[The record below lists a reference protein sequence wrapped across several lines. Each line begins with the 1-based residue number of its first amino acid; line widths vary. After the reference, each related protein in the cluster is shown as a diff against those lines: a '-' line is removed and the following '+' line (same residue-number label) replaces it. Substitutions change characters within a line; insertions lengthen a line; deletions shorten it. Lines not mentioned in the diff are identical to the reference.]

1 MRTCLRLGLWGWGT
15 AASLTIAAAWAQE
28 AKPPASPPPASPPA
42 GPSAVEVGPSAAPP
56 VQPGVLS
63 VRVETTAE
71 LTEADFLAALF
82 RTLRRPL
89 VLASADPPSDQP
101 RLTVRFDSARRELFV
116 ACYEPS
122 RGTVTRVIDPP
133 ADPKAVPEA
142 AALLADNLCTDQLE
156 APSIAPVA
164 AVAAPPAPPA
174 APPPVEDKPAPK
186 APKPRPRPHL
196 PVAAGLFYPLASNYE
211 KPDVRTNLQL
221 NLLYGRIGQ
230 LDGLSIGVVNAI
242 EENADGLT
250 LALLVNRAG
259 GRMSGLA
266 VGGVNSFGSVETGAS
281 LAFGLN
287 HSSGVVRG
295 GQAAFGL
302 NFADAVEGGQ
312 AAGLLNVASGRMQ
325 GLQAA
330 FGANVATGAVAGAQF
345 ATIVNVGGDVDGV
358 QAALVNVAGHV
369 RGMQIGLVNVAEEVE
384 GVPLGLVNVTES
396 GGVHVAAWAGY
407 STRANLGLKFATRY
421 TYSMITAGH
430 YRTGKRDAFGPG
442 LVFGVR
448 VPVHDEVSVAL
459 DVGGDYLFGT
469 RFCCYRDQTEER
481 IAHTRDR
488 NHFRLRVLPTWQPK
502 PHFALFAGGGVA
514 LKVPFAAYS
523 GLDGYDQAVELEP
536 ELAAGI
542 EL

>member
-1 MRTCLRLGLWGWGT
+1 MRTYLRLGLWIWGT
-15 AASLTIAAAWAQE
+15 ATGLTIAAAE
-28 AKPPASPPPASPPA
+28 ESPSPSPPQA
-42 GPSAVEVGPSAAPP
+42 

-89 VLASADPPSDQP
+89 VLASEEPPSDQP

-133 ADPKAVPEA
+133 ADPQAVPEA

-156 APSIAPVA
+156 APPVAPPPA
-164 AVAAPPAPPA
+164 AVAAPPPAPPT
-174 APPPVEDKPAPK
+174 PLPVLATPVLPAPI
-186 APKPRPRPHL
+186 KPEPRPHL

-211 KPDVRTNLQL
+211 QPGVRTNLQF
-221 NLLYGRIGQ
+221 NLLYGRVGQ
-230 LDGLSIGVVNAI
+230 LDGLSLGVVNAI
-242 EENADGLT
+242 EENADGML
-250 LALLVNRAG
+250 LSLLVNRAG
-259 GRMSGLA
+259 GRVSGLA
-266 VGGVNSFGSVETGAS
+266 VGSVNSFGSVETGAS
-281 LAFGLN
+281 FAVALN
-287 HSSGVVRG
+287 HASGVVRG

-302 NFADAVEGGQ
+302 NFAGPVEGGQ
-312 AAGLLNVASGRMQ
+312 AAGLLNVASGRVQ

-345 ATIVNVGGDVDGV
+345 ATLVNVAGDVDGV
-358 QAALVNVAGHV
+358 QAALVNVAGRV
-369 RGMQIGLVNVAEEVE
+369 RGMQVGLVNVAEEVE

-396 GGVHVAAWAGY
+396 GGVHLAAWAGFT
-407 STRANLGLKFATRY
+407 TRANLGLKFATRY
-421 TYSMITAGH
+421 TYSMLTAGH

-459 DVGGDYLFGT
+459 DVGGDYLFGA

-488 NHFRLRVLPTWQPK
+488 NHFRFRVLPTYQPK
-502 PHFALFAGGGVA
+502 SHFALFAGGGVA

-523 GLDGYDQAVELEP
+523 GLAGYDQSVELEP